1 MKASKVGLLI
11 LILGFGGTV
20 ETAWQVR
27 NHFGVGPWDWR
38 VLTGGKFSGPSYSF
52 EATESQVVPEG
63 TPIEVENAFGGV
75 RAVQGAPG
83 EVRIVLRK
91 VVFRRNE
98 EEAGAFAA
106 RVLLKRDLEAGALRI
121 STNRREVEATAD
133 GRGVGFETHLEITLP
148 PGTRLKVQNDHG
160 ETSVA
165 DVAEARVWGSYDSV
179 RVERV
184 AGIAEVSSKHGD
196 VTVAGVGGALSLTA
210 RHGAVE
216 IRQVKGRATLIVEHG
231 DVSAN
236 EVGGLDLNLRHGAL
250 TADGILGD
258 LEVAGEHAG
267 VHAVAVTGRAVV
279 ETGYQDITVERVG
292 GDVRLVSKHG
302 DVRAADVAG
311 AVYAEARFDDVELER
326 IGGPV
331 EVRVMHGG
339 LQARGLEKG
348 ALVRTAG
355 DDVIIDGFKGGLD
368 IQAERGGVRLTPA
381 APVSEAIS
389 VQATHGGIE
398 LAVPEGSR
406 FTLDASAQHGEVV
419 ANVAGFTTTQTGPL
433 RVMGTI
439 GGGGASVTLS
449 AEGGNVELRS
459 TAMVAATESRPR

>member
-311 AVYAEARFDDVELER
+311 AVYAEARFDAMLAAGAVDEARALLSRSLDPALPAMKALGAAEL
-326 IGGPV
+326 
-331 EVRVMHGG
+331 MAH
-339 LQARGLEKG
+339 LRGEMTL
-348 ALVRTAG
+348 
-355 DDVIIDGFKGGLD
+355 
-368 IQAERGGVRLTPA
+368 AEAVLLAKRNTRRFVKRQLTWFRNQTPGWMRA
-381 APVSEAIS
+381 
-389 VQATHGGIE
+389 
-398 LAVPEGSR
+398 
-406 FTLDASAQHGEVV
+406 LDARSAVEMLASNKAV
-419 ANVAGFTTTQTGPL
+419 ASLGP
-433 RVMGTI
+433 
-439 GGGGASVTLS
+439 
-449 AEGGNVELRS
+449 
-459 TAMVAATESRPR
+459 